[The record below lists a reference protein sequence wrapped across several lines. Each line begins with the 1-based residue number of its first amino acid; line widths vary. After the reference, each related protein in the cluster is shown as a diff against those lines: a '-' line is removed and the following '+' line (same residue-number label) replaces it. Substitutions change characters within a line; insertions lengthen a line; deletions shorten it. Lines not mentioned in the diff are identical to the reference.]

1 MYSEK
6 IFKINRCLED
16 IKNYGNVE
24 KVSNLY
30 ALVGPAIRYIA
41 LKYMKDSDAANDLIQ
56 DFWADIYNIANDF
69 KYLSNGFN
77 YLCRVMTNRA
87 INEYRNITR
96 QNEYVMKYVPYENYV
111 IINEVDI
118 DDFIYA
124 RQLVNKAMSY
134 LNEQEKIIIQE
145 TYFLGKTIR
154 EIAREMGISK
164 SYTHKLKQ
172 RAISIMAD
180 AIAID
185 EID

>member
-1 MYSEK
+1 
-6 IFKINRCLED
+6 
-16 IKNYGNVE
+16 
-24 KVSNLY
+24 
-30 ALVGPAIRYIA
+30 
-41 LKYMKDSDAANDLIQ
+41 
-56 DFWADIYNIANDF
+56 
-69 KYLSNGFN
+69 
-77 YLCRVMTNRA
+77 
-87 INEYRNITR
+87 
-96 QNEYVMKYVPYENYV
+96 
-111 IINEVDI
+111 
-118 DDFIYA
+118 
-124 RQLVNKAMSY
+124 MSY